1 MKELSEKELKNKAE
15 AYCSAAEHCPSEVET
30 KLRQW
35 GASDDW
41 IVCVLQDLEKDR
53 FIDVNRF
60 CRAFVRDKYRFAG
73 WGRVKIVQA
82 LKMKRLPEAAIAAGL
97 EDIDEEEYMQGL
109 SELLNR
115 KKRGVTGRNEY
126 GRNMKLLRFA
136 AGRGYTTEEVR
147 KCLKE
152 TWENEPVE

>member
-1 MKELSEKELKNKAE
+1 M
-15 AYCSAAEHCPSEVET
+15 
-30 KLRQW
+30 
-35 GASDDW
+35 
-41 IVCVLQDLEKDR
+41 
-53 FIDVNRF
+53 
-60 CRAFVRDKYRFAG
+60 
-73 WGRVKIVQA
+73 KIVQA

-126 GRNMKLLRFA
+126 ERNMKLLRFA

-152 TWENEPVE
+152 TWEDEPVE